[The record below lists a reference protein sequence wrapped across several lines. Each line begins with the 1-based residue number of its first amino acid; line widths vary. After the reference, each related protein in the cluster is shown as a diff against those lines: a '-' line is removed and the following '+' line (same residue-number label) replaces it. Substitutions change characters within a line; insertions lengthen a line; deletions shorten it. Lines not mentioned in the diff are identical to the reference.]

1 YTSEGVP
8 QLKAMGVRERSAP
21 VDSPLFDRGEIAKPL
36 AAVPRGFVQVV
47 SRTPPS
53 IAPPSSGRR
62 ELADWIASRDNPLTA
77 RVIVNRVWTH
87 LFGRGLVPTPDNFGA
102 AGITPD
108 NAALLDHLA
117 ITFMNDGWSIKR
129 LIRRIMLSR
138 AYQLGSRFDAAN
150 FERDPDNARVWRM
163 SPQRLDAEVI
173 RDSLLEIA
181 GRLIATPPVGS
192 PVALAGEDNSNA
204 LLRKLAT
211 LDTGHV
217 HRAVYLPVI
226 RDSVVE
232 SLALFD
238 FADPSLVVS
247 QRTTTTV
254 PAQSL
259 YLLNSPWVQMQVEA
273 AAERVLK
280 SADQDSARVAW
291 AYWCFFGRAP
301 SDAEQQASAR
311 FLKDYAAAIKSERL
325 TPDKRSRAVWAA
337 FCQALVASGDFL
349 YRH

>member
-1 YTSEGVP
+1 
-8 QLKAMGVRERSAP
+8 M
-21 VDSPLFDRGEIAKPL
+21 
-36 AAVPRGFVQVV
+36 
-47 SRTPPS
+47 
-53 IAPPSSGRR
+53 
-62 ELADWIASRDNPLTA
+62 
-77 RVIVNRVWTH
+77 
-87 LFGRGLVPTPDNFGA
+87 
-102 AGITPD
+102 TPD

-117 ITFMNDGWSIKR
+117 ITFMDDGWSIKR
-129 LIRRIMLSR
+129 LIRRIVLSR
-138 AYQLGSRFDAAN
+138 AYQLSSRFDAAN

-181 GRLIATPPVGS
+181 GRLAATPPIGS

-259 YLLNSPWVQMQVEA
+259 FLLNSPWVQTQVEA
-273 AAERVLK
+273 AAERVMS
-280 SADQDSARVAW
+280 SAENDAARVTW
-291 AYWCFFGRAP
+291 AYACFFGRAP
-301 SDAEQQASAR
+301 SATEHQASVR
-311 FLKDYAAAIKSERL
+311 FLSDYAAAIKGERL
-325 TPDKRSRAVWAA
+325 TAEKRGHALWTA